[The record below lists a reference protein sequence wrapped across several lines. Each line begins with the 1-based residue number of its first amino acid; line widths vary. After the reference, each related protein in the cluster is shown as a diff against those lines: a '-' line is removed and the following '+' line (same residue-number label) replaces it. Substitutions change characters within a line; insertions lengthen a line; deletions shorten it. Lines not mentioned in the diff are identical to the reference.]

1 MPLDKE
7 NTRAQLAAYAEAA
20 RLDPGFAKALVAEA
34 FVGASATHDAGG
46 RGASWVTLVACHC
59 ARFILPLLSMISR

>member
-34 FVGASATHDAGG
+34 FVALQQLT
-46 RGASWVTLVACHC
+46 TLAAEGHPG
-59 ARFILPLLSMISR
+59 LP